1 MIALAIPAV
10 EAAGEGIA
18 AWWGSTGAAAV
29 AGGAALG
36 ATASLSGDSDNSRSQ
51 STPVVRAVPKTNEKC
66 KQCPPESGQMLAA
79 NHSMNR
85 APREYQARI
94 TGFPCD
100 VVDNVWSMEW
110 RWENIWFDGFKAGQC
125 MLQEAKGDFSGMF
138 DEDGE
143 PKKWFIAKLDK
154 YRSDIVRQAEPV
166 KANPPAKLTWYFQ
179 TPAMRV
185 ELLDTLADN
194 GVASVVQP

>member
-51 STPVVRAVPKTNEKC
+51 STPAVRAVPKTNEKC
-66 KQCPPESGQMLAA
+66 KQCPPESGQMLQA
-79 NHSMNR
+79 NHSMR
-85 APREYQARI
+85 PAPRKYQARI
-94 TGFPCD
+94 TGFPYD
-100 VVDNVWSMEW
+100 VEGNAWSMEW
-110 RWENIWFDGFKAGQC
+110 RWENIWFDGFQAGQC

-138 DEDGE
+138 DEEGDV
-143 PKKWFIAKLDK
+143 KKWFVSSLDEIRGTIA
-154 YRSDIVRQAEPV
+154 RQAAPV
-166 KANPPAKLTWYFQ
+166 RANPPAKLTWYFQ
-179 TPAMRV
+179 TPAMQA
-185 ELLDTLADN
+185 ELYRTLVAN

>member
-1 MIALAIPAV
+1 VIALAIPAV

-36 ATASLSGDSDNSRSQ
+36 ATASLSGDSVNSRSQ

-94 TGFPCD
+94 TGFPYD

-110 RWENIWFDGFKAGQC
+110 WWENIWFDGFQAGQC
-125 MLQEAKGDFSGMF
+125 TLQEAKGDFSRMF
-138 DEDGE
+138 DEYGE
-143 PKKWFIAKLDK
+143 TKKWFVSSLSGF
-154 YRSDIVRQAEPV
+154 RETIVRQAVPV
-166 KANPPAKLTWYFQ
+166 RANPPAKLTWYFQ
-179 TPAMRV
+179 TAAMCDALV
-185 ELLDTLADN
+185 DTLEQN
-194 GVASVVQP
+194 GVSYVIEP

>member
-10 EAAGEGIA
+10 EAAGEGLA

-36 ATASLSGDSDNSRSQ
+36 ATASLSGDSDKSRSQ
-51 STPVVRAVPKTNEKC
+51 STPAVRAVPKTNEKC

-94 TGFPCD
+94 TGFPYD

-110 RWENIWFDGFKAGQC
+110 WWENIWFDGFKAGQC
-125 MLQEAKGDFSGMF
+125 ALQEAKGDFSRMF

-143 PKKWFIAKLDK
+143 TKKWFVSSLEGF
-154 YRSDIVRQAEPV
+154 RETIVRQAV
-166 KANPPAKLTWYFQ
+166 LVRANPPAKLTWYFQ
-179 TPAMRV
+179 TPAMCDALV
-185 ELLDTLADN
+185 DTLEQN
-194 GVASVVQP
+194 GVSYVIEP